1 MNAFRE
7 QRGVLVLAISAP
19 TDGPGTYPA
28 ESVVAS
34 LVAMLPDDWLDV
46 HGPDAWELDEALDT
60 TGLVLRKEERHEPAR
75 GFRAGARHIVRCF
88 GTRTP

>member
-46 HGPDAWELDEALDT
+46 HGPDAWEVDEALEAI
-60 TGLVLRKEERHEPAR
+60 GLVVRDEERYEPAP
-75 GFRAGARHIVRCF
+75 GFRAGAKHIVRYF
-88 GTRTP
+88 GTR